1 MTLPDRGWL
10 NTALALILPPS
21 KSIGLALISRPFLPA
36 FALVLLLQ
44 LSGCASV
51 VSSAA
56 SGLADSLTGA
66 ILNSDDPETVAAA
79 IPAYLLL
86 IDGLVADNP
95 EDPAMLRAAATL
107 TSAFGGNFVE
117 APDRAARL
125 QRRALSLALAAE
137 CAEDAEACDLRER
150 DFDAFEAWVAD
161 NEDVGALFGLAS
173 AWASYV
179 QSHSEDWNA
188 VAELARVRVLLD
200 RTLELDEGFEQG
212 AAHIYL
218 GVLDTLVPPALGGRP
233 EDGRAHFERAIE
245 LSGGAHLTA
254 KVLFAEQYARLVFDR
269 ELHDRLLAE
278 VLAADPRA
286 PDLTLANVLAQRD
299 AEVLLASADD
309 YF

>member
-1 MTLPDRGWL
+1 M
-10 NTALALILPPS
+10 
-21 KSIGLALISRPFLPA
+21 SRSVLPA
-36 FALVLLLQ
+36 FALALLLQ

-125 QRRALSLALAAE
+125 QRRALSLALTAE

-150 DFDAFEAWVAD
+150 DFEAFEAWAAD
-161 NEDVGALFGLAS
+161 NDDVGAIFGLAS
-173 AWASYV
+173 AWAGYV

-245 LSGGAHLTA
+245 LSSGAHLTA

>member
-1 MTLPDRGWL
+1 M
-10 NTALALILPPS
+10 
-21 KSIGLALISRPFLPA
+21 
-36 FALVLLLQ
+36 
-44 LSGCASV
+44 

-95 EDPAMLRAAATL
+95 DDPAMLRAAATL
-107 TSAFGGNFVE
+107 TSAFGSNFVE
-117 APDRAARL
+117 APERAARL
-125 QRRALSLALAAE
+125 QSRALGLALSAE
-137 CAEDAEACDLRER
+137 CAQDASACDLRAR

-188 VAELARVRVLLD
+188 VAELARVRALLD
-200 RTLELDEGFEQG
+200 RTLDLDEGFEQG

-233 EDGRAHFERAIE
+233 EDGRVHFERAIE
-245 LSGGAHLTA
+245 LSGGTHLTA

-269 ELHDRLLAE
+269 ELHDRLLKE

-299 AEVLLASADD
+299 AAVLLASADD